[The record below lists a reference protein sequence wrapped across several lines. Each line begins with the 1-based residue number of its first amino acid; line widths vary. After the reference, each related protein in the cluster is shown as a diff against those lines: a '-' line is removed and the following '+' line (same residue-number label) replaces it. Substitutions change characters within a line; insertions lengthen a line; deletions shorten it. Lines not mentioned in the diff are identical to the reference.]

1 MMKKI
6 SYVTLLS
13 CVTASFALEGGPSQP
28 DYAQFEPS
36 GMTDM
41 VSMQSGDFSYQI
53 PLSDIPSPYGNYPLS
68 LSYHAGISPQQEAS
82 WVGLGWSLNPGSI
95 NRDVRGVPD
104 DQFHGGTLGFIYQYS
119 ATQVWSVDL
128 GYSIGAFS
136 VGQNFS
142 SDGSV
147 GFSATVGPK
156 IAGVAGV
163 GFTVGTDAVG
173 VEASV
178 GYGNAKL
185 NAGLMFSTKDGKP
198 NAHVGASIGVAGASL
213 GAQVST
219 GGGASARVGFGNSN
233 ASVGL
238 SVSANGVSATA
249 SVGKV
254 SMSKSKN
261 GASVSVGG
269 GTLSVSNSATDGN
282 SKTSTA
288 GFAVVIPTNIGVFSF
303 GFSQTTFEYWMRSAT
318 SEYLYG
324 YIYQA
329 GPAIDVKDEND
340 LDGIPDAEAT
350 SRLSDG
356 SIPWKWTMKGRT
368 LESMGREDMSPAYD
382 MYSVSSEGASG
393 SFRPFAREKHQLY
406 KFFSNKNTADMK
418 SLESYSTILEND
430 DEGWPLSNEFKKS
443 KSDLLVEREDSTYND
458 YAYCMTKD
466 TPCSIYGMYQTNF
479 RNRGNR
485 LVFNSDST
493 QFEERGGMR
502 FLFVGEGAGYYES
515 DDIDSSKTRDRSKI
529 SSNLLKKTVN
539 SFEYALYGSKKVEPI
554 FEDNSPIG
562 KLQGF
567 TVTTADGSKY
577 IFKQPIRSY
586 LKVDYSINRE
596 KGVPVFAD
604 KSSSKYDNF
613 WSNLLDGVM
622 AVAKWAFKH
631 MNPAAVL
638 EDLYDFVFS
647 KGHLDEKC
655 DPDGKDNKKDKK
667 EDYYYSYTVNM
678 NPHATQWLLSEV
690 QGADY
695 VKVGNRDI
703 GYNVKF
709 TYTKPSVYRWRT
721 PYARPDVLADEVP
734 NFRSPRNAF
743 TPEGCDSR
751 MYQASFGVKEYV
763 YLESIETSTHRVV
776 FNLNDQE
783 RVDGKGWEVG
793 ANSIIPILVQ
803 TTLGLELNF
812 NGKGEIKSDKVPNMN
827 YGGYSNPF
835 ACELN
840 YWKQNIS
847 VRPKYIYF
855 NTPLPEKILSA
866 LYKNNLVSIE
876 GLEKI
881 DVWDYKGKLD
891 EIRKDKEII
900 DCGKE
905 LDEKVDFLFSDLKF
919 GKQFSI
925 VKNSFERTKGKESR
939 YGLYRLEINSDF
951 VDIPVY
957 YLNKSV
963 KDSIQKMPGGGLI
976 AIGENGDLVQNPYI
990 DWSKFIFANTTD
1002 VDTMENQMRYLK
1014 KITYYRKAG
1023 NDTIKYKEYDFNY
1036 DYSLQPKTLNSYCKG
1051 RYPDADSVDQI
1062 VRSPDSVGVDIC
1074 KTDTTSRSLYGK
1086 LTLRSITETGFQN
1099 GKKASL
1105 PPFKFSYNAPA
1116 ATPTRI
1122 STKNGWIDYFQENKG
1137 EEDSASVY
1145 GAGYFEGFKD
1155 VDATILASSNTTDE
1169 YGFWSNTANVE
1180 NHKIDQS
1187 FADYGAA
1194 AWSLNKVVDPTG
1206 GNLEVEYERD
1216 RYGAG
1221 VDFSQDKRTVEFS
1234 EFNQCSK
1241 YGILSYQDNLCIKVG
1256 TLYWR
1261 DQCLGPRAAYWD
1273 HDKPDGATG
1282 DGFDYLDS
1290 LQIKAENRSHLF
1302 YNLMVQLKT
1311 KVKCGMFGWGR
1322 CTRHRN
1328 VAVIGDG
1335 ELIELLQPDDTTKI
1349 LVVNRDY
1356 NDIHT
1361 AIQKAANKINE
1372 KQKWSENSTRNGYL
1386 WTGKSLNQVKAGDL
1400 RVTKLTRHDIGLQSL
1415 TSYEYDDGELA
1426 QLADSS
1432 YTTVLGSRFYPN
1444 KNSYAIP
1451 DVHLDPISRIVG
1463 LDDDDLMFVPGARI
1477 SYPKVTVK
1485 NSSSDTSNY
1494 NGTTEFYYVT
1504 PETGI
1509 PEEYVDSATRAVLKP
1524 FVKINLL
1531 FVSRNDNDDYDNG
1544 RLLRITLLD
1553 SNSQK
1558 LAGTET
1564 LRIIAFPD
1572 ERTPLYFYSD
1582 DILSAKY
1589 VKVEKMDKG
1598 ESDPTYQYRQIVLW
1612 DSTSVV
1618 SGMNTPLTKFNE
1630 YSLVVY
1636 GGKEMNDTL
1645 DKVEFTWKRRQK
1657 DGFYPILYK
1666 QVVYQPGPIN
1676 IRDASDNG
1684 YNGKERDSIVDFE
1697 KNITYHDLTAF
1708 LGQNYKTVFKRGSG
1722 NNSIV
1727 VKMDSSFYSTVVPDV
1742 VGIDDSLKYKV
1753 GRQVEKWSS
1762 EQKMQCAIKKSG
1774 KIVPDSLGVDDVCKK
1789 QNLKLYI
1796 KRSSGSQI
1804 QKDFTYIRYPAF
1816 QIGSVNFVGH
1826 DNQTQNMD
1834 VQKFGKTEL
1843 HNYEYDPLTG
1853 SPTAT
1858 LATVSLG
1865 SDALLRK
1872 YTKMYPYYAMTDYA
1886 KKKVPVA
1893 DSMFLRNM
1901 LTQNYKEEVYTDTL
1915 KNASTVTSLKAG
1927 ADADTNLRSFSVTP
1941 YRFVPDTVYGSGANV
1956 KLPIVSWGTYTTK
1969 GNPQDL
1975 AKKSNDFAD
1984 TSHSHPSWPSLY
1996 DYSGTDIIAIDSNLK
2011 VTETK
2016 DVLDRSMT
2024 TVFSKDGMFQLSLFF
2039 PAKREEVGAILP
2051 YQDSVHASKNCSPL
2065 HRSVENGAILV
2076 GSNKKTVACTVSVAS
2091 GNIIKEY
2098 RMWSSANGWKTDR
2111 EFIAAS
2117 SGKDTIELTIPAGG
2131 KLNYFRV
2138 YPEKAE
2144 SKSFIYDKYG
2154 NMIQS
2159 IAEDNT
2165 STYYEY
2171 DPLGNLVQSRN
2182 DDGVSFKAHHREYM
2196 NDTTT
2201 QKVMGE

>member
-6 SYVTLLS
+6 SSITLMT
-13 CVTASFALEGGPSQP
+13 CMTASFALEGGPSQP

-41 VSMQSGDFSYQI
+41 VSLQSGDFSYQI

-119 ATQVWSVDL
+119 VTQVWSVDL

-269 GTLSVSNSATDGN
+269 GTLSVSNSSNEGN

-340 LDGIPDAEAT
+340 LDGIPDAAAA
-350 SRLSDG
+350 SGQSHA

-368 LESMGREDMSPAYD
+368 LESMGGNDMSPAYD

-406 KFFSNKNTADMK
+406 KLYSNKYSSDMK
-418 SLESYSTILEND
+418 SLESYTTILDND

-502 FLFVGEGAGYYES
+502 FLFVGEGSGYYES
-515 DDIDSSKTRDRSKI
+515 DDIDSSKTRERSKI
-529 SSNLLKKTVN
+529 SSKLLKKTVN
-539 SFEYALYGSKKVEPI
+539 GFEYALYGSKKVEPI

-567 TVTTADGSKY
+567 TVTTSDGSKY

-613 WSNLLDGVM
+613 WGNLFKGIM
-622 AVAKWAFKH
+622 AVTEWAFKH
-631 MNPAAVL
+631 MNPVAVVQ
-638 EDLYDFVFS
+638 DIYNFVFAPG
-647 KGHLDEKC
+647 KLEEKC

-695 VKVGNRDI
+695 VKIGNRDI

-709 TYTKPSVYRWRT
+709 TYTEPSIYRWRT
-721 PYARPDVLADEVP
+721 PYARPGVRADEVP

-763 YLESIETSTHRVV
+763 YLKSIETSTHRVN
-776 FNLNDQE
+776 FELNNQE

-793 ANSIIPILVQ
+793 TNSVIPILVQ
-803 TTLGLELNF
+803 TTLGMKIESR
-812 NGKGEIKSDKVPNMN
+812 KGVVSKSYNAYRYSYQSSSHKTYDYWDQEIT
-827 YGGYSNPF
+827 
-835 ACELN
+835 
-840 YWKQNIS
+840 W
-847 VRPKYIYF
+847 RPKYIYF
-855 NTPLPEKILSA
+855 NTPLPEKILNV
-866 LYKNNLVSIE
+866 LYQNKEISISGLEPAKSGNDYLAEKNNDIMD
-876 GLEKI
+876 G
-881 DVWDYKGKLD
+881 
-891 EIRKDKEII
+891 
-900 DCGKE
+900 
-905 LDEKVDFLFSDLKF
+905 KVDNFADFTIAANLDSRYT
-919 GKQFSI
+919 I
-925 VKNSFERTKGKESR
+925 VPNSFARTHGQESR
-939 YGLYRLEINSDF
+939 FGLYRLTLQSNPTTTFIS
-951 VDIPVY
+951 
-957 YLNKSV
+957 YLKESA
-963 KDSIQKMPGGGLI
+963 KDSAANAVADTLVS
-976 AIGENGDLVQNPYI
+976 IGENGDLIQYPYI
-990 DWSKFIFANTTD
+990 DWSNFIFTNTAN

-1145 GAGYFEGFKD
+1145 GADYFEGFKD

-1524 FVKINLL
+1524 FVKLNLL

-1636 GGKEMNDTL
+1636 GGDGMDADL
-1645 DKVEFTWKRRQK
+1645 SKVDFTWKRSQK

-1676 IRDASDNG
+1676 IRDASDKG

-1708 LGQNYKTVFKRGSG
+1708 LGQNYKTVFKRGTG
-1722 NNSIV
+1722 NNAIV

-1742 VGIDDSLKYKV
+1742 VGIDDSLNYKV

-1762 EQKMQCAIKKSG
+1762 EQKMQCAVEKKG

-1816 QIGSVNFVGH
+1816 QIGSVNYVGH

-1865 SDALLRK
+1865 PDSLLRK
-1872 YTKMYPYYAMTDYA
+1872 FTKMYPYYAMIG
-1886 KKKVPVA
+1886 VPLA
-1893 DSMFLRNM
+1893 ESMFLRNM

-1915 KNASTVTSLKAG
+1915 KNVSLASSLKDG
-1927 ADADTNLRSFSVTP
+1927 ANAKANLRSFSVTP
-1941 YRFVPDTVYGSGANV
+1941 YRFVPDSVYGSGANV
-1956 KLPIVSWGTYTTK
+1956 KLPIVSWGTYKTK
-1969 GNPQDL
+1969 GDPQVL
-1975 AKKSNDFAD
+1975 VNNSNSYAYGNML
-1984 TSHSHPSWPSLY
+1984 PSLF

-2016 DVLDRSMT
+2016 DALQRSMT
-2024 TVFSKDGMFQLSLFF
+2024 TVFSNDGMFQLSLFF

-2065 HRSVENGAILV
+2065 HRSVENGAALI
-2076 GSNKKTVACTVSVAS
+2076 GSNQKTVACTVSVAS

-2098 RMWSSANGWKTDR
+2098 RMWSSANGWKTER
-2111 EFIAAS
+2111 EFIAVS
-2117 SGKDTIELTIPAGG
+2117 CGKDTIELTIPAGG

>member
-1 MMKKI
+1 MKK
-6 SYVTLLS
+6 LS
-13 CVTASFALEGGPSQP
+13 SIILFICTSISFALEGGPIQP

-36 GMTDM
+36 GMQDM
-41 VSMQSGDFSYQI
+41 VSLQSGDFSYQI

-95 NRDVRGVPD
+95 NRNVRGVPD

-128 GYSIGAFS
+128 GYSIGVFS

-142 SDGSV
+142 SNGSV

-219 GGGASARVGFGNSN
+219 GGAASARVGFGNST
-233 ASVGL
+233 AGVGL
-238 SVSANGVSATA
+238 SVSSNGVSASA
-249 SVGKV
+249 HVGQV
-254 SMSKSKN
+254 AVSKSKN

-269 GTLSVSNSATDGN
+269 GTLSVSNSSNEGN

-329 GPAIDVKDEND
+329 GPAIDVKEEND
-340 LDGIPDAEAT
+340 LDGIPDAAAA
-350 SRLSDG
+350 SGQSHA

-368 LESMGREDMSPAYD
+368 LESLGGNDMSPAYD

-406 KFFSNKNTADMK
+406 KLYSNKNATDRK
-418 SLESYSTILEND
+418 SVESYSTILDND
-430 DEGWPLSNEFKKS
+430 NDGWPLSNEFKKS
-443 KSDLLVEREDSTYND
+443 TSDLLVERENGTYND
-458 YAYCMTKD
+458 YAYCMTRN

-502 FLFVGEGAGYYES
+502 FMFVGEGSGYYES
-515 DDIDSSKTRDRSKI
+515 DDVGSSKNRERSKI
-529 SSNLLKKTVN
+529 SSKLLKKAVN
-539 SFEYALYGSKKVEPI
+539 GFEYALYGSKKVEPI

-562 KLQGF
+562 KLLGF
-567 TVTTADGSKY
+567 TVTTSDGSKY

-604 KSSSKYDNF
+604 KSSSKYDDF
-613 WSNLLDGVM
+613 WKNLLNGLGD
-622 AVAKWAFKH
+622 VAMWAFKH
-631 MNPAAVL
+631 MNPVAVL
-638 EDLYDFVFS
+638 KDLYDFVFAS
-647 KGHLDEKC
+647 GTLEEKC
-655 DPDGKDNKKDKK
+655 DPSKDDGKK

-695 VKVGNRDI
+695 VKVGDRDI

-709 TYTKPSVYRWRT
+709 TYTAPSLYRWRT
-721 PYARPDVLADEVP
+721 PYARPDLQASDVP
-734 NFRSPRNAF
+734 NFRTPRNAF

-763 YLESIETSTHRVV
+763 YLKSIETSTHRVN
-776 FNLNDQE
+776 FELNKDE
-783 RVDGKGWEVG
+783 RVDGKGWEIG
-793 ANSIIPILVQ
+793 TNSIIPILVQ
-803 TTLGLELNF
+803 TTLGMKIESR
-812 NGKGEIKSDKVPNMN
+812 GEVTNQKYYAYHPYQS
-827 YGGYSNPF
+827 SNH
-835 ACELN
+835 ETYD
-840 YWKQNIS
+840 YWNQEITW
-847 VRPKYIYF
+847 RPKYIYF
-855 NTPLPEKILSA
+855 NTPLPEKILNV
-866 LYKNNLVSIE
+866 LYQNKDVSIS
-876 GLEKI
+876 GLEPAKSGN
-881 DVWDYKGKLD
+881 DYLESKKDDILTGKVNNFAD
-891 EIRKDKEII
+891 
-900 DCGKE
+900 
-905 LDEKVDFLFSDLKF
+905 
-919 GKQFSI
+919 FSI
-925 VKNSFERTKGKESR
+925 AANLDSKYTIVPKSFTRTHGQESR
-939 YGLYRLEINSDF
+939 FGLYRLTLQSNPTTTVIS
-951 VDIPVY
+951 
-957 YLNKSV
+957 YLKKSARDNAANAV
-963 KDSIQKMPGGGLI
+963 ADTLVS
-976 AIGENGDLVQNPYI
+976 IGENGDLIQYPYI
-990 DWSKFIFANTTD
+990 DWSNFIFTNTAN

-1014 KITYYRKAG
+1014 KITYYRKTG
-1023 NDTIKYKEYDFNY
+1023 SDTIKYKEYVFNY

-1051 RYPDADSVDQI
+1051 RYPEADSVDQI
-1062 VRSPDSVGVDIC
+1062 VRSPDSVGIDIC
-1074 KTDTTSRSLYGK
+1074 KTDTTSRSLFGK
-1086 LTLRSITETGFQN
+1086 LTLRSITEIGFQN

-1105 PPFKFSYNAPA
+1105 PPFIFSYNSPT
-1116 ATPTRI
+1116 ATSTRI
-1122 STKNGWIDYFQENKG
+1122 SAKSGWIDYFQENKG
-1137 EEDSASVY
+1137 DESADNVYDDS
-1145 GAGYFEGFKD
+1145 YFKAFND
-1155 VDATILASSNTTDE
+1155 VDATILASANTTDE
-1169 YGFWSNTANVE
+1169 YGFWSNMANPE
-1180 NHKIDQS
+1180 NHKVDQS

-1221 VDFSQDKRTVEFS
+1221 VDFSQDKRTVEFE
-1234 EFNQCSK
+1234 EFGKCSD
-1241 YGILSYQDNLCIKVG
+1241 YSINNTEANNLCIKIKP
-1256 TLYWR
+1256 LYWR
-1261 DQCLGPRAAYWD
+1261 EQCLGPRAAYWD
-1273 HDKPDGATG
+1273 KERPVGYEG

-1290 LQIKAENRSHLF
+1290 MQVNESEHTDIF
-1302 YNLMVQLKT
+1302 YNVMLQLKT

-1322 CTRHRN
+1322 CTRHRS
-1328 VAVIGDG
+1328 VAVVGDG
-1335 ELIELLQPDDTTKI
+1335 KLMYLQPRNDGSKI
-1349 LVVNRDY
+1349 LVLERSWGDVE
-1356 NDIHT
+1356 T
-1361 AIQKAANKINE
+1361 GVLKAAMKIND
-1372 KQKWSENSTRNGYL
+1372 KQEWNIKEGSRNGYL
-1386 WTGKSLNQVKAGDL
+1386 WTGKVLNQVKAGDL
-1400 RVTKLTRHDIGLQSL
+1400 RVTKMTRHDIGLQSL

-1432 YTTVLGSRFYPN
+1432 YTTVLGSRFFTN

-1451 DVHLDPISRIVG
+1451 DVHLEPISRVVG
-1463 LDDDDLMFVPGARI
+1463 FDDDDLMFVPGARI
-1477 SYPKVTVK
+1477 SYPKVTVR

-1509 PEEYVDSATRAVLKP
+1509 PEEYIDPDTRDNLKP
-1524 FVKINLL
+1524 FVKLNVL
-1531 FVSRNDNDDYDNG
+1531 FVSKHVKDNYDNG
-1544 RLLRITLLD
+1544 RVLRFTLLD
-1553 SNSQK
+1553 EINQK
-1558 LAGTET
+1558 VSGTDSM
-1564 LRIIAFPD
+1564 RIMAFPD
-1572 ERTPLYFYSD
+1572 EKASLFFYSD
-1582 DILSAKY
+1582 NILSAKY
-1589 VKVEKMDKG
+1589 LKVDKMNQNG
-1598 ESDPTYQYRQIVLW
+1598 EYNENIIPLW
-1612 DSTSVV
+1612 DANSVN
-1618 SGMNTPLTKFNE
+1618 SSMQTPLTKFNE
-1630 YSLVVY
+1630 LSLVVY
-1636 GGKEMNDTL
+1636 GGNGMNAPL
-1645 DKVEFTWKRRQK
+1645 DRVAFTWKRSQK
-1657 DGFYPILYK
+1657 KGFYPILYK
-1666 QVVYQPGPIN
+1666 QVSYKPEN
-1676 IRDASDNG
+1676 IDVWSASSEDNDDG
-1684 YNGKERDSIVDFE
+1684 YKSTDPSHVHFE
-1697 KNITYHDLTAF
+1697 SSATYHDLTAF
-1708 LGQNYKTVFKRGSG
+1708 LGLNYKTVFKRGTG
-1722 NNSIV
+1722 DNAIV
-1727 VKMDSSFYSTVVPDV
+1727 VKKDSSFYSTVVPDAA
-1742 VGIDDSLKYKV
+1742 GLPNSEKYKV

-1762 EQKMQCAIKKSG
+1762 EQQLKCVDGRGANNPKGRVGNINYCRDQQMHLYMRNSG
-1774 KIVPDSLGVDDVCKK
+1774 AYR
-1789 QNLKLYI
+1789 NY
-1796 KRSSGSQI
+1796 
-1804 QKDFTYIRYPAF
+1804 KDFTYIRYPAF
-1816 QIGSVNFVGH
+1816 QIGSVNYVGH

-1834 VQKFGKTEL
+1834 VQKLGKTEL

-1865 SDALLRK
+1865 PDSLLRK
-1872 YTKMYPYYAMTDYA
+1872 FTKMYPYYAMA
-1886 KKKVPVA
+1886 GVLLA

-1915 KNASTVTSLKAG
+1915 KNVSLASSLKDG
-1927 ADADTNLRSFSVTP
+1927 ANAKANLRSFSVTP
-1941 YRFVPDTVYGSGANV
+1941 YRFVPDSLYGLGANV
-1956 KLPIVSWGTYTTK
+1956 KLPIVSWGTYKTK
-1969 GNPQDL
+1969 GDPQVL
-1975 AKKSNDFAD
+1975 VNNSNSYAYGNML
-1984 TSHSHPSWPSLY
+1984 PSLY
-1996 DYSGTDIIAIDSNLK
+1996 DYSGTEIVAIDSNLK

-2016 DVLDRSMT
+2016 DVLNRSLT
-2024 TVFSKDGMFQLSLFF
+2024 TVFSKDGMYQLSLFF
-2039 PAKREEVGAILP
+2039 PAKREEVGTILP

-2065 HRSVENGAILV
+2065 HRSVENGAVLV
-2076 GSNKKTVACTVSVAS
+2076 GSHKKTVACTVSVAS

-2098 RMWSSANGWKTDR
+2098 RMWSSTNGWKTDR

-2117 SGKDTIELTIPAGG
+2117 SGKNTVKLIIPAGG

-2138 YPEKAE
+2138 YPEQAE
-2144 SKSFIYDKYG
+2144 SKTFLYDKYG
-2154 NMIQS
+2154 NLVQTV
-2159 IAEDNT
+2159 AEDNT
-2165 STYYEY
+2165 STFYEY